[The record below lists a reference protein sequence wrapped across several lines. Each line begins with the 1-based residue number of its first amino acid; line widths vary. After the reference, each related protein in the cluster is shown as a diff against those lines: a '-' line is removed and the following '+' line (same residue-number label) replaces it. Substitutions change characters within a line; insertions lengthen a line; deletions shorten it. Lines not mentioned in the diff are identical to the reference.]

1 MSCIIHGKLDTALE
15 AVKEAFKEAVDTKDF
30 DRESLTD
37 LWECYQSIQ
46 TIVDGM
52 PVHSH
57 TELGDIKI
65 DLDEDL
71 SDVIGGYNMDLYTN
85 DPLAGT
91 VTFPTEAPAT
101 PSSVE

>member
-1 MSCIIHGKLDTALE
+1 MSCMIHGKLDTALE

-37 LWECYQSIQ
+37 LWECYQGIQ

-65 DLDEDL
+65 D
-71 SDVIGGYNMDLYTN
+71 YNMDLYTN

>member
-1 MSCIIHGKLDTALE
+1 
-15 AVKEAFKEAVDTKDF
+15 
-30 DRESLTD
+30 
-37 LWECYQSIQ
+37 
-46 TIVDGM
+46 M

-65 DLDEDL
+65 D
-71 SDVIGGYNMDLYTN
+71 YNMDLYTN

>member
-30 DRESLTD
+30 DRETLSE
-37 LWECYQSIQ
+37 LWRHYQGLQS
-46 TIVDGM
+46 IVDGM
-52 PVHSH
+52 PEHSH
-57 TELGDIKI
+57 DDIKI
-65 DLDEDL
+65 DLDGVI
-71 SDVIGGYNMDLYTN
+71 SDSYNMDLYNN

-91 VTFPTEAPAT
+91 VTFPTGDLT